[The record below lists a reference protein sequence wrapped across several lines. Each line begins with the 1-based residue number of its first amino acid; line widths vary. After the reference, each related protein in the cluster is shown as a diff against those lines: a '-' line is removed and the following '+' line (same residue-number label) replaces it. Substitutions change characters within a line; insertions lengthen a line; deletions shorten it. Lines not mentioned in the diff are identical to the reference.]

1 MLFKVLKDSRP
12 LLLQSLKVDVP
23 NFDFGLKAD
32 KLFSGSFSFG
42 KHAVGSDRRRNVF
55 KVLVGDFC
63 SVHVTSAGVP
73 TLTHPSHEV
82 WRLLQTD
89 TGTEVAEEE
98 EGRLA
103 ERLRPAATAHAP
115 DCGVDSCTSLSLL

>member
-12 LLLQSLKVDVP
+12 LLFHSLKVDVP
-23 NFDFGLKAD
+23 NFDFGFEVD

-42 KHAVGSDRRRNVF
+42 KHAVGSDGRRNMF

-63 SVHVTSAGVP
+63 SVQVTSAGLP
-73 TLTHPSHEV
+73 TVAHPRHEV

-103 ERLRPAATAHAP
+103 GWPWPAAHMP
-115 DCGVDSCTSLSLL
+115 DCGVDSCTPLSLL

>member
-12 LLLQSLKVDVP
+12 VLFQSLKVAVP
-23 NFDFGLKAD
+23 NFDFGLRVD
-32 KLFSGSFSFG
+32 KLFFGSLSFG
-42 KHAVGSDRRRNVF
+42 KHGVGSARRRNGF
-55 KVLVGDFC
+55 EVLVGDFC
-63 SVHVTSAGVP
+63 SVQVTSAGVP
-73 TLTHPSHEV
+73 TLKHPSHEV

-103 ERLRPAATAHAP
+103 ER
-115 DCGVDSCTSLSLL
+115 S

>member
-12 LLLQSLKVDVP
+12 LLFQSLKVDVP
-23 NFDFGLKAD
+23 NFDFGLKVD
-32 KLFSGSFSFG
+32 TLFSGSFSFG
-42 KHAVGSDRRRNVF
+42 KHAVGSDCRRNVF

-63 SVHVTSAGVP
+63 SVQAPSAGVP

-82 WRLLQTD
+82 WWLLQTD

-98 EGRLA
+98 EGSLA
-103 ERLRPAATAHAP
+103 EWPRPTAAAHMP
-115 DCGVDSCTSLSLL
+115 DWGVDSCTSLSLL